1 MPGSFSPQ
9 KAHSGR
15 QGANLPAASRATLER
30 LGRGTLFFV
39 AEMGRMGIFLG
50 QVAGCFFVPPWRGS
64 LIVRQ
69 MYFIGVGSVSIIFLT
84 GLVLALQGFYT
95 LNQFDSVG
103 LLGPAVAL
111 GLLRELGPVLTAL
124 MVTGR
129 AGSAMT
135 AEIGIMVI
143 TEQIDALRSMAVNPL
158 QRLAVPRIVAG
169 ILTVPLLTALFNVT
183 GIFGGYL
190 VSVKLLGLSSGTYF
204 GEMQEKVE
212 MTDIYEGI
220 WKSLVF
226 GLLVTWVCCYKGH
239 TCGYGAEGV
248 GKATTRAVVL
258 SSVLI
263 LVADYVLTS
272 ILL

>member
-1 MPGSFSPQ
+1 
-9 KAHSGR
+9 
-15 QGANLPAASRATLER
+15 
-30 LGRGTLFFV
+30 
-39 AEMGRMGIFLG
+39 
-50 QVAGCFFVPPWRGS
+50 
-64 LIVRQ
+64 

-84 GLVLALQGFYT
+84 GLFTGMVLALQGFYT